1 MIQATVKVFVILKIS
16 GGGSEQVLF
25 KTLLHIEGI
34 CGQMP
39 I

>member
-1 MIQATVKVFVILKIS
+1 MIQAAVKVFVILKIS
-16 GGGSEQVLF
+16 GL
-25 KTLLHIEGI
+25 TLLYIEGI

>member
-1 MIQATVKVFVILKIS
+1 MIQAAVKVFVILKIS
-16 GGGSEQVLF
+16 GLF
-25 KTLLHIEGI
+25 KTLLYIEGI